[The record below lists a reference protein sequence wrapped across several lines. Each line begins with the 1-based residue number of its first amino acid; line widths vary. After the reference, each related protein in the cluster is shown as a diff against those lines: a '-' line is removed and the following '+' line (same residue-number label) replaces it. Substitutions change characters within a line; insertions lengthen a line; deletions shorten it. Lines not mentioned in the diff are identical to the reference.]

1 MGTLGGIPLDV
12 GDVLAKKYRLERLV
26 GEGGT
31 GVVVAA
37 RHVQLER
44 LVAIKFLRTALASDE
59 IRLRFEREARAI
71 GQIESEHVVLVLDV
85 GTLDDGHSPY
95 MVMEYLEGRDLAK
108 ILKEDGPL
116 SIEDAVDCM
125 LQVCEAL
132 EGAHAQG
139 IIHRD
144 LKPANLFLTR
154 RDDGGPHIK
163 VVDFGISKILDPKV
177 LRGDRG
183 PSEMTNAFT
192 VLGSPRYM
200 APEQLRNSKDV
211 DGRADLWSLGA
222 VLFQLLSGHS
232 AFDADN
238 NIHVSL
244 AVLTNEPTLL
254 RSVAPHVP
262 PALEA
267 IVNKCLTKDRAR
279 RFQSAAELADALE
292 PFGSDRTRESLDRL
306 QQAKQAPSVDLSM
319 KVASEGQR
327 VDAGALVDGQS
338 GLTVPLHPPSS
349 PRRMPGDE
357 DARAAA
363 MKSMETGP
371 SAYRLASTPP
381 PAGGPPS
388 SGDPAAAFVRA
399 VRRSPST
406 TMKLA
411 IAGAGVLLVLLA
423 FVVLT
428 ALKMA
433 AESVGVLKSASSE
446 PASPAAGA
454 APPPERDRLGAVA
467 PARAING
474 PSQVVTVTLDAGRP
488 PP

>member
-37 RHVQLER
+37 RHLQLER
-44 LVAIKFLRTALASDE
+44 NVAIKFLRAALASDE
-59 IRLRFEREARAI
+59 IRMRFEREARAI

-85 GTLDDGHSPY
+85 GALDDGDAPY

-132 EGAHAQG
+132 QGAHEQG
-139 IIHRD
+139 IVHRD

-154 RDDGGPHIK
+154 REDGGPHIK
-163 VVDFGISKILDPKV
+163 VVDFGISKMLDPKMI
-177 LRGDRG
+177 DKG
-183 PSEMTNAFT
+183 PKEMTQAFT

-222 VLFQLLSGHS
+222 VLFQLLSGKP
-232 AFDADN
+232 AFDAEN
-238 NIHVSL
+238 NINVSL
-244 AVLTNEPTLL
+244 AVLTKEPQRL
-254 RSVAPHVP
+254 RDLAPHVP

-267 IVNKCLTKDRAR
+267 VVAQCLQKDRAK
-279 RFQSAAELADALE
+279 RFQTAADLAEALA
-292 PFGSDRTRESLDRL
+292 PFATDRTRESLERL
-306 QQAKQAPSVDLSM
+306 ELAKKAPSVNIALN
-319 KVASEGQR
+319 VASEGER
-327 VDAGALVDGQS
+327 IDAQAATDRAAQKAS
-338 GLTVPLHPPSS
+338 TSAPTAPRAFTVPLYPPSS
-349 PRRMPGDE
+349 PRPMPG
-357 DARAAA
+357 AP
-363 MKSMETGP
+363 P
-371 SAYRLASTPP
+371 SSPGGDPP
-381 PAGGPPS
+381 SSGMLGGPPS
-388 SGDPAAAFVRA
+388 SGDPSAAFARA

-411 IAGAGVLLVLLA
+411 IALGGLLAVLLA
-423 FVVLT
+423 FGVLT
-428 ALKMA
+428 VAKMVA
-433 AESVGVLKSASSE
+433 QSLGMI
-446 PASPAAGA
+446 ASPAAEQAQAGPSV
-454 APPPERDRLGAVA
+454 APPPMATIA
-467 PARAING
+467 G
-474 PSQVVTVTLDAGRP
+474 PSQAVTVTLDAGRRP
-488 PP
+488 P

>member
-37 RHVQLER
+37 RHVQLDR
-44 LVAIKFLRTALASDE
+44 AVAIKFLRTALASDE

-85 GTLDDGHSPY
+85 GTLDDGHSPF
-95 MVMEYLEGRDLAK
+95 MVMEYLEGKDLART
-108 ILKEDGPL
+108 LKEDGPL
-116 SIEDAVDCM
+116 SIEDSVDCM

-177 LRGDRG
+177 LRGDKG
-183 PSEMTNAFT
+183 PNEMTNAFT

-211 DGRADLWSLGA
+211 DGRADLWSIGA
-222 VLFQLLSGHS
+222 VLFQLLSGS
-232 AFDADN
+232 SPFDAEN
-238 NIHVSL
+238 NVHVSL
-244 AVLTNEPTLL
+244 AVLTKEPALL

-262 PALEA
+262 AELEA
-267 IVNKCLTKDRAR
+267 IVNKCLSKDRAG
-279 RFQSAAELADALE
+279 RFQTAAELAEALR

-306 QQAKQAPSVDLSM
+306 ELAKQAPSLNLALDTS
-319 KVASEGQR
+319 SEGRR
-327 VDAGALVDGQS
+327 VDRGATGA
-338 GLTVPLHPPSS
+338 PPST
-349 PRRMPGDE
+349 RRPDP
-357 DARAAA
+357 AAAQAA
-363 MKSMETGP
+363 MKSMPTAP
-371 SAYRLASTPP
+371 SALRIASMAPP
-381 PAGGPPS
+381 LGVEPPPS
-388 SGDPAAAFVRA
+388 SGDPSAAFAGV
-399 VRRSPST
+399 VRRSSSAT
-406 TMKLA
+406 IKVA
-411 IAGAGVLLVLLA
+411 IAVAGILVVVVAFGALTLV
-423 FVVLT
+423 
-428 ALKMA
+428 KMA
-433 AESVGVLKSASSE
+433 AQSMGVLPSAARE
-446 PASPAAGA
+446 APAAPAMSVPGA
-454 APPPERDRLGAVA
+454 SDRPKHLQ
-467 PARAING
+467 G
-474 PSQVVTVTLDAGRP
+474 PSQVVTVTLDAGRSP
-488 PP
+488 P

>member
-37 RHVQLER
+37 RHLQLDR

-71 GQIESEHVVLVLDV
+71 AQIESEHVVLVLDV
-85 GTLDDGHSPY
+85 GALDDFSQY

-108 ILKEDGPL
+108 ILEEDGPL
-116 SIEDAVDCM
+116 SVEDAVDCM

-154 RDDGGPHIK
+154 REDGGPHIK
-163 VVDFGISKILDPKV
+163 VVDFGISKITAPKIID
-177 LRGDRG
+177 GG
-183 PSEMTNAFT
+183 PREMTSAFT

-200 APEQLRNSKDV
+200 APEQLRNAKDV

-222 VLFQLLSGHS
+222 VLFQLLTGKP
-232 AFDADN
+232 AFEAEN
-238 NIHVSL
+238 NVQVSL
-244 AVLTNEPTLL
+244 VVLANEAPLL
-254 RSVAPHVP
+254 RSVMPHAPP
-262 PALEA
+262 ELEA
-267 IVNKCLTKDRAR
+267 IIAKCLTKDRDG
-279 RFQSAAELADALE
+279 RFQSAAELADALR

-306 QQAKQAPSVDLSM
+306 LQAKQAPSVNIALG
-319 KVASEGQR
+319 VASEGER
-327 VDAGALVDGQS
+327 IDVEAATAAAVEDS
-338 GLTVPLHPPSS
+338 GLTPPLHPPSR
-349 PRRMPGDE
+349 PRAVPG
-357 DARAAA
+357 AAA
-363 MKSMETGP
+363 KSP
-371 SAYRLASTPP
+371 S
-381 PAGGPPS
+381 GPPS
-388 SGDPAAAFVRA
+388 SGDPSAAFARA
-399 VRRSPST
+399 VKRPPST

-423 FVVLT
+423 FGLLT
-428 ALKMA
+428 LLKLA
-433 AESVGVLKSASSE
+433 AQSMGVLPNVNAEPSF
-446 PASPAAGA
+446 PASPASSALANGSA
-454 APPPERDRLGAVA
+454 NGRPGLPLPST
-467 PARAING
+467 AI
-474 PSQVVTVTLDAGRP
+474 TVTLDAGRP

>member
-1 MGTLGGIPLDV
+1 MGTLGGIPLGV

-37 RHVQLER
+37 RHLQLER
-44 LVAIKFLRTALASDE
+44 DVAIKFLRTALASDE

-85 GTLDDGHSPY
+85 GALDDGLAPY

-132 EGAHAQG
+132 EGAHQQG

-163 VVDFGISKILDPKV
+163 VVDFGISKILDPKMI
-177 LRGDRG
+177 DSG
-183 PSEMTNAFT
+183 PKEMTKAFT

-222 VLFQLLSGHS
+222 VLFQLLSGKP

-238 NIHVSL
+238 NINVSL
-244 AVLTNEPTLL
+244 AVLTKEAPLL
-254 RSVAPHVP
+254 RGVAPHVP
-262 PALEA
+262 AELEA
-267 IVNKCLTKDRAR
+267 IVDKCLTKDRAG
-279 RFQSAAELADALE
+279 RFQTAAELADALR
-292 PFGSDRTRESLDRL
+292 PFASDRTRESLARL
-306 QQAKQAPSVDLSM
+306 EQAKKEPSVNIALHVS
-319 KVASEGQR
+319 SEGERIDSEAENDRAADRAAVAAAAAAVAQ
-327 VDAGALVDGQS
+327 QQ
-338 GLTVPLHPPSS
+338 GLTIPLHAPSS
-349 PRRMPGDE
+349 PRPMPGPP
-357 DARAAA
+357 
-363 MKSMETGP
+363 P
-371 SAYRLASTPP
+371 SA
-381 PAGGPPS
+381 GPPS
-388 SGDPAAAFVRA
+388 SGDPSAAFARA

-406 TMKLA
+406 TIKLA
-411 IAGAGVLLVLLA
+411 IAVAGIVAVLLA
-423 FVVLT
+423 FGILT
-428 ALKMA
+428 VLKMA
-433 AESVGVLKSASSE
+433 AQSMGMLSTVSADRPYDPEPSSM
-446 PASPAAGA
+446 PAAL
-454 APPPERDRLGAVA
+454 PRQLQ
-467 PARAING
+467 G
-474 PSQVVTVTLDAGRP
+474 PSSAVTVMVDAGRP

>member
-37 RHVQLER
+37 RHLQLER
-44 LVAIKFLRTALASDE
+44 DVAIKFLRTALASDE
-59 IRLRFEREARAI
+59 IRMRFEREARAI

-85 GTLDDGHSPY
+85 GALDDGHAPY

-116 SIEDAVDCM
+116 SVEDSVDCM

-132 EGAHAQG
+132 EGAHQQG
-139 IIHRD
+139 IVHRD

-163 VVDFGISKILDPKV
+163 VVDFGISKILDPKMI
-177 LRGDRG
+177 DSG
-183 PSEMTNAFT
+183 PKEMTKAFT

-222 VLFQLLSGHS
+222 VLFQLLSGKP

-238 NIHVSL
+238 NINVSL
-244 AVLTNEPTLL
+244 AVLTKEPPLL
-254 RSVAPHVP
+254 RTHAPHA
-262 PALEA
+262 PAELEA
-267 IVNKCLTKDRAR
+267 IVNKCLTKDRAG
-279 RFQSAAELADALE
+279 RFQTAGELADALR
-292 PFGSDRTRESLDRL
+292 PFASDHTRESLARL
-306 QQAKQAPSVDLSM
+306 EQAKKEPSVNIALNVS
-319 KVASEGQR
+319 SEGER
-327 VDAGALVDGQS
+327 IDAGAAHERAADRAAAATAQPS
-338 GLTVPLHPPSS
+338 GLTVPLHPRSS
-349 PRRMPGDE
+349 PRRMPG
-357 DARAAA
+357 
-363 MKSMETGP
+363 SMSGP
-371 SAYRLASTPP
+371 PSSA
-381 PAGGPPS
+381 GPPS
-388 SGDPAAAFVRA
+388 SGDPSAAFARA

-406 TMKLA
+406 TMKVA
-411 IAGAGVLLVLLA
+411 IAAGGVIAVLLA
-423 FVVLT
+423 FGALT
-428 ALKMA
+428 LVKMA
-433 AESVGVLKSASSE
+433 AQSMGMLSGAGTDTAASAPSYDPPSVASI
-446 PASPAAGA
+446 A
-454 APPPERDRLGAVA
+454 
-467 PARAING
+467 G
-474 PSQVVTVTLDAGRP
+474 PSQAVTVTLDAGRP

>member
-37 RHVQLER
+37 RHLQLER
-44 LVAIKFLRTALASDE
+44 EVAIKFLRTALASDE
-59 IRLRFEREARAI
+59 IRMRFEREARAI

-85 GTLDDGHSPY
+85 GALDDGHAPY

-116 SIEDAVDCM
+116 SIEDSVDCM

-132 EGAHAQG
+132 EGAHQQG
-139 IIHRD
+139 IVHRD

-163 VVDFGISKILDPKV
+163 VVDFGISKILDPKMI
-177 LRGDRG
+177 DSG
-183 PSEMTNAFT
+183 PKEMTQAFT

-222 VLFQLLSGHS
+222 VLFQLLSGKP

-238 NIHVSL
+238 NINVSL
-244 AVLTNEPTLL
+244 AVLTKEPPLL
-254 RSVAPHVP
+254 RQLAPHMP
-262 PALEA
+262 PELEA
-267 IVNKCLTKDRAR
+267 IVNKCLSKDRAG
-279 RFQSAAELADALE
+279 RFQTAAELADALR
-292 PFGSDRTRESLDRL
+292 PFGSDRTRESLARL
-306 QQAKQAPSVDLSM
+306 EQAKKEPSVNIALHVS
-319 KVASEGQR
+319 SEGER
-327 VDAGALVDGQS
+327 IDAEAASDRAADRAAAATAQQ
-338 GLTVPLHPPSS
+338 GLTVPLHPPST
-349 PRRMPGDE
+349 PRHMPGPP
-357 DARAAA
+357 
-363 MKSMETGP
+363 P
-371 SAYRLASTPP
+371 SA
-381 PAGGPPS
+381 GPPS
-388 SGDPAAAFVRA
+388 SGDPSAAFARA

-411 IAGAGVLLVLLA
+411 IAVGGIIAVLLA
-423 FVVLT
+423 FGVLT
-428 ALKMA
+428 VVKMVAQSMGMLSA
-433 AESVGVLKSASSE
+433 ASADNAPSAPSFD
-446 PASPAAGA
+446 
-454 APPPERDRLGAVA
+454 PPPVA
-467 PARAING
+467 SIAG
-474 PSQVVTVTLDAGRP
+474 PSQAVTVTLDAGRP

>member
-37 RHVQLER
+37 RHVQLDR

-95 MVMEYLEGRDLAK
+95 MVMEYLEGKDLAK
-108 ILKEDGPL
+108 TLKEDGPL
-116 SIEDAVDCM
+116 SIEDSVDCM

-139 IIHRD
+139 IVHRD

-177 LRGDRG
+177 LRGDKG
-183 PSEMTNAFT
+183 PKEMTNAFT

-211 DGRADLWSLGA
+211 DGRADLWSIGA
-222 VLFQLLSGHS
+222 VLFQLLSGS
-232 AFDADN
+232 SPFEADN

-244 AVLTNEPTLL
+244 AVLTKEPALL

-262 PALEA
+262 AELEA
-267 IVNKCLTKDRAR
+267 VVNRCLTKDREG
-279 RFQSAAELADALE
+279 RFQSARELAAALS
-292 PFGSDRTRESLDRL
+292 PFGSDQTRESLDRL
-306 QQAKQAPSVDLSM
+306 LQAKQAPSLNLALDTS
-319 KVASEGQR
+319 SEGRR
-327 VDAGALVDGQS
+327 VDTSSAVTTAAGANA
-338 GLTVPLHPPSS
+338 
-349 PRRMPGDE
+349 E
-357 DARAAA
+357 AA
-363 MKSMETGP
+363 MKAMPTSP
-371 SAYRLASTPP
+371 SAHRIASLPP
-381 PAGGPPS
+381 PSLPPS
-388 SGDPAAAFVRA
+388 SGDPSSAFASFVRRA
-399 VRRSPST
+399 PST
-406 TMKLA
+406 TVKVA
-411 IAGAGVLLVLLA
+411 IGVAGVLVVLLA
-423 FVVLT
+423 FVGLT
-428 ALKMA
+428 LVKMA
-433 AESVGVLKSASSE
+433 AQSVGVLPSVSNEPRAASTSSAVV
-446 PASPAAGA
+446 AAG
-454 APPPERDRLGAVA
+454 PKKPVS
-467 PARAING
+467 G
-474 PSQVVTVTLDAGRP
+474 PSQAVTVTLDAGRTP
-488 PP
+488 P

>member
-37 RHVQLER
+37 RHLQLER
-44 LVAIKFLRTALASDE
+44 NVAIKFLRAALASDE
-59 IRLRFEREARAI
+59 IRMRFEREARAI

-85 GTLDDGHSPY
+85 GALDDGDAPY

-132 EGAHAQG
+132 EGAHQQG
-139 IIHRD
+139 IVHRD

-154 RDDGGPHIK
+154 REDGGPHIK
-163 VVDFGISKILDPKV
+163 VVDFGISKMLDPKMI
-177 LRGDRG
+177 DRG
-183 PSEMTNAFT
+183 PKEMTNAFT

-222 VLFQLLSGHS
+222 VLFQLLSGKP
-232 AFDADN
+232 AFDAEDN
-238 NIHVSL
+238 INVSL
-244 AVLTNEPTLL
+244 AVLTKEPQRL
-254 RSVAPHVP
+254 RDLAPHVP

-267 IVNKCLTKDRAR
+267 VVAKCLQKDRAR
-279 RFQSAAELADALE
+279 RYQSAAALAEALAPFASDPTVESLARLEAAKQEPNINIALHVESEGERIDASAASDRAALANVPVQPAPATEAHADAH
-292 PFGSDRTRESLDRL
+292 T
-306 QQAKQAPSVDLSM
+306 A
-319 KVASEGQR
+319 
-327 VDAGALVDGQS
+327 
-338 GLTVPLHPPSS
+338 GLTVPLYPPSAPRSMPGPPSS
-349 PRRMPGDE
+349 GM
-357 DARAAA
+357 
-363 MKSMETGP
+363 
-371 SAYRLASTPP
+371 LA
-381 PAGGPPS
+381 GPPS
-388 SGDPAAAFVRA
+388 SGDPSAAFARV

-411 IAGAGVLLVLLA
+411 IAAGGLVAVLLA
-423 FVVLT
+423 FGVLT
-428 ALKMA
+428 VAKMV
-433 AESVGVLKSASSE
+433 AESMGVLAPPGAEKAQ
-446 PASPAAGA
+446 AGPSV
-454 APPPERDRLGAVA
+454 APPPMVTIA
-467 PARAING
+467 G
-474 PSQVVTVTLDAGRP
+474 PSQAVTVTLDAGRRP
-488 PP
+488 P

>member
-1 MGTLGGIPLDV
+1 MGTLGGIPLEV

-31 GVVVAA
+31 GVVVVA
-37 RHVQLER
+37 RHLQLER
-44 LVAIKFLRTALASDE
+44 DVAIKFLRTALASDE

-85 GTLDDGHSPY
+85 GALDDGLAPY

-132 EGAHAQG
+132 EGAHQQG

-154 RDDGGPHIK
+154 REDGGPHIK
-163 VVDFGISKILDPKV
+163 VVDFGISKILDPKMI
-177 LRGDRG
+177 DSG
-183 PSEMTNAFT
+183 PKEMTKAFT

-222 VLFQLLSGHS
+222 VLFQLLAGKP

-238 NIHVSL
+238 NINVSL
-244 AVLTNEPTLL
+244 AVLTKEAPLL

-262 PALEA
+262 AELEA
-267 IVNKCLTKDRAR
+267 IVNKCLTKDRAG
-279 RFQSAAELADALE
+279 RFQTAAELADALR
-292 PFGSDRTRESLDRL
+292 PLASDHTRESLARL
-306 QQAKQAPSVDLSM
+306 EQAKKEPSVNIALHVS
-319 KVASEGQR
+319 SEGERIDSEAENDRAADRAAVAVAAAAQ
-327 VDAGALVDGQS
+327 QQ
-338 GLTVPLHPPSS
+338 GLTVPLHAPSS
-349 PRRMPGDE
+349 PRIMPG
-357 DARAAA
+357 
-363 MKSMETGP
+363 P
-371 SAYRLASTPP
+371 SPYD
-381 PAGGPPS
+381 GPPS
-388 SGDPAAAFVRA
+388 SGDPSAAFARV
-399 VRRSPST
+399 VRRLPST

-411 IAGAGVLLVLLA
+411 IAVAGIVAVLLA
-423 FVVLT
+423 FGILT
-428 ALKMA
+428 VLKMA
-433 AESVGVLKSASSE
+433 AQSMGMLSTVSADPPYAPS
-446 PASPAAGA
+446 PMPAAL
-454 APPPERDRLGAVA
+454 PRELQ
-467 PARAING
+467 G
-474 PSQVVTVTLDAGRP
+474 PSSAVTVVVDAGRP

>member
-1 MGTLGGIPLDV
+1 MGTFGGIPLDV

-37 RHVQLER
+37 RHLQLER
-44 LVAIKFLRTALASDE
+44 NVAIKFLRAALASDE
-59 IRLRFEREARAI
+59 IRMRFEREARAI

-85 GTLDDGHSPY
+85 GALDDGNAPY

-132 EGAHAQG
+132 AGAHEQG
-139 IIHRD
+139 IVHRD

-154 RDDGGPHIK
+154 REDGGPHIK
-163 VVDFGISKILDPKV
+163 VVDFGISKMLDPKMID
-177 LRGDRG
+177 GG
-183 PSEMTNAFT
+183 PKEMTKAFT

-222 VLFQLLSGHS
+222 VLFQLLSGKS

-238 NIHVSL
+238 NINVSL
-244 AVLTNEPTLL
+244 AVLTKEPQRL
-254 RSVAPHVP
+254 RDLAPHVP

-267 IVNKCLTKDRAR
+267 VVAKCLMKDRTK
-279 RFQSAAELADALE
+279 RFQTAAELAEALG
-292 PFGSDRTRESLDRL
+292 PFASDPTRESLARL
-306 QQAKQAPSVDLSM
+306 EAAKQEPNVNIALH
-319 KVASEGQR
+319 VASEGERIDAEAESDRAAQR
-327 VDAGALVDGQS
+327 ASLNAPTAPRAF
-338 GLTVPLHPPSS
+338 TVPLYPPSS
-349 PRRMPGDE
+349 PRPMPGAPLSE
-357 DARAAA
+357 PRGA
-363 MKSMETGP
+363 
-371 SAYRLASTPP
+371 
-381 PAGGPPS
+381 GPPS
-388 SGDPAAAFVRA
+388 SGDPSAAFARA
-399 VRRSPST
+399 VRRSPTT

-411 IAGAGVLLVLLA
+411 IALGGLLA
-423 FVVLT
+423 VLVAFAVLT
-428 ALKMA
+428 VVKMA
-433 AESVGVLKSASSE
+433 AQSMGVLSNASNASSASASASSG
-446 PASPAAGA
+446 AAA
-454 APPPERDRLGAVA
+454 APPVA
-467 PARAING
+467 TITG
-474 PSQVVTVTLDAGRP
+474 PSQAVTVTLDAGRP